1 MNSEIQSFNKE
12 EVKTNLGNI
21 FNKLYN
27 ELDSGD
33 SNQVSRYGAI
43 EGILKTKKL
52 INS

>member
-1 MNSEIQSFNKE
+1 MTIK
-12 EVKTNLGNI
+12 
-21 FNKLYN
+21 
-27 ELDSGD
+27 LDSSD